1 MFKINFVRSSLSFL
15 CVYLTYVRLTY
26 YLFIR
31 SKEKKIILINNLSK
45 DWKTYIYIC
54 LTFFLF
60 LINIFNKYTQQIFLH
75 FSIENK

>member
-45 DWKTYIYIC
+45 DWKHISIYV
-54 LTFFLF
+54 
-60 LINIFNKYTQQIFLH
+60 
-75 FSIENK
+75 